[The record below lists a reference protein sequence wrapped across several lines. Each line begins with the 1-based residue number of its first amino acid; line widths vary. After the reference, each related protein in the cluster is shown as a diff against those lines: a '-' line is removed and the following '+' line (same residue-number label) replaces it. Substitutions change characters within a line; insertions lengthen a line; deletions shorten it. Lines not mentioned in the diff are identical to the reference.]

1 MCVCATVDDGQDQTI
16 FLQLTYYVL
25 RSSLAPVY
33 ICADKHLVCCGS
45 HIFCDSQ
52 RKRLPMTSRIISK
65 HHGK

>member
-33 ICADKHLVCCGS
+33 VPTNIWYVVEV
-45 HIFCDSQ
+45 IFLRRSEKTIAYD
-52 RKRLPMTSRIISK
+52 I
-65 HHGK
+65 